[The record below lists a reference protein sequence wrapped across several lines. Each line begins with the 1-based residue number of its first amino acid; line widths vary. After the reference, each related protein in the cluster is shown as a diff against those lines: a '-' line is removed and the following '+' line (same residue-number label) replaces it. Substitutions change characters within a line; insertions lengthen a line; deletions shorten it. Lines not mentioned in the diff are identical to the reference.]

1 MHPVP
6 NHHPVRAAGG
16 VDSARAGRERR
27 RLCRAVLVA
36 LGIALWP
43 LDTFAH
49 DPSAWGGLFRTR
61 DAGATW
67 SAANAG
73 SFVSGAIA
81 LAVSPVDP
89 NHLLLATDSGVS
101 RSRNGGRDWELEAP
115 DVLVGPAFA
124 AAHDADGQRALV
136 SVALAIFGNDG
147 DGWRAI
153 RVPADA
159 APARAL
165 VAGPAPGRVYLA
177 GWSGLYRSDDWGAS
191 WQSVSDGLPE
201 EPVDAL
207 VVAPDRKSV
216 V

>member
-6 NHHPVRAAGG
+6 DHYPVKAARGL
-16 VDSARAGRERR
+16 DAARAGRERR

-36 LGIALWP
+36 LGIMLWP

-159 APARAL
+159 APARSLCAHGL
-165 VAGPAPGRVYLA
+165 ARRRGERRGRVI
-177 GWSGLYRSDDWGAS
+177 
-191 WQSVSDGLPE
+191 VE
-201 EPVDAL
+201 INH
-207 VVAPDRKSV
+207 
-216 V
+216 